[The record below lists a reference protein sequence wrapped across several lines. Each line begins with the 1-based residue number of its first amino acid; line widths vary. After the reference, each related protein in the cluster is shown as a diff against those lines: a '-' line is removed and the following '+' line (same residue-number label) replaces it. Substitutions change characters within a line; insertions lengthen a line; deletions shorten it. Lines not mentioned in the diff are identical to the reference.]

1 MEWAMPD
8 LSRIPPISSAEPA
21 ATERP
26 YRTSSFKREGFGNL
40 FLILKAYSMIVQ
52 FDRLVA
58 RGDFRA
64 LYDQVREFPLR
75 IEPATHGTLERI
87 CSAVDMACI
96 WYWKQV
102 ECLTRSA
109 STACLLRSRGV
120 PAQLVIAAQRMPF
133 KAHAW
138 VEVDG
143 QIVNDKPYMPE
154 IYAVLDRC

>member
-1 MEWAMPD
+1 MRG
-8 LSRIPPISSAEPA
+8 LTRIPKISSAEPA

-26 YRTSSFKREGFGNL
+26 CGTSGLKREGFVNL
-40 FLILKAYSMIVQ
+40 FLILKAYSMILR
-52 FDRLVA
+52 FDRSVA

-64 LYDQVREFPLR
+64 LYDQVREFPVR
-75 IEPATHGTLERI
+75 NQPATPCSLERI
-87 CSAVDMACI
+87 CSAIDMACI

-102 ECLTRSA
+102 QCLARSA
-109 STACLLRSRGV
+109 STVCLLRSRGV
-120 PAQLVIAAQRMPF
+120 QAQLVIGAQRMPF

>member
-1 MEWAMPD
+1 MEWTMPG
-8 LSRIPPISSAEPA
+8 LTRNLQISSAEPA

-26 YRTSSFKREGFGNL
+26 YGSSGLKREGFGNL
-40 FLILKAYSMIVQ
+40 FLILKAYSMIIR
-52 FDRLVA
+52 FDRSVA

-64 LYDQVREFPLR
+64 LYDQVREFPLGN
-75 IEPATHGTLERI
+75 EPATPCSLERT
-87 CSAVDMACI
+87 CSAVDIASI

-102 ECLTRSA
+102 GCLARSA
-109 STACLLRSRGV
+109 STVCLLRSRGV
-120 PAQLVIAAQRMPF
+120 QAQLVIGAQRTPF

-143 QIVNDKPYMPE
+143 QIVNDKPYMLE

>member
-1 MEWAMPD
+1 MEWAM
-8 LSRIPPISSAEPA
+8 LGLTQSLKISSAEPA
-21 ATERP
+21 ASERP
-26 YRTSSFKREGFGNL
+26 YGSSGLKREGFGNL
-40 FLILKAYSMIVQ
+40 SLVLKAYSMLVR

-75 IEPATHGTLERI
+75 NQPATPGSLERI
-87 CSAVDMACI
+87 CSAVDIASI

-102 ECLTRSA
+102 QCLVRSA
-109 STACLLRSRGV
+109 ATVCLLRNRGV
-120 PAQLVIAAQRMPF
+120 QAQLVIGAQRMQF

-138 VEVDG
+138 AEVDG